1 MKNNLLKKCL
11 FLLFLAIILLLVISI
26 MVKYDEEGEK
36 TLPFSISKVLIVSTV
51 NGHAIDDPENIWNI
65 SIEQVNDIYMYID
78 KTSDKDDIIKEI
90 KFNNFII
97 NKKPELGELKLL
109 RPTGELSNLYNQS
122 EQNYLDSE
130 IIYSGGL
137 IDDMKAL
144 EISNTGGILGF
155 RFALENLGTYIS
167 NENEEINYDGRL
179 LSNLGITDIQKLQFN
194 VSFDVTIKT
203 SKNISYNGNNKKVEC
218 QVINCKDENKY
229 YYSETNTCYDS
240 YKIPE
245 NTYYNP
251 DNQNSDENTLSSCFT
266 KISSIEYTTGFFYVL
281 SNCPQQCPD
290 NFYYAGNNK
299 CRKCHPLCDTCFA
312 DGTNQNNNFFSVFMY
327 RQKTFF

>member
-97 NKKPELGELKLL
+97 NKRHEIGEWKLL

-203 SKNISYNGNNKKVEC
+203 SKNISYNGNISLDMPVENLITEGS
-218 QVINCKDENKY
+218 VSKEITDFSNVVFKRIKD
-229 YYSETNTCYDS
+229 
-240 YKIPE
+240 
-245 NTYYNP
+245 
-251 DNQNSDENTLSSCFT
+251 
-266 KISSIEYTTGFFYVL
+266 
-281 SNCPQQCPD
+281 
-290 NFYYAGNNK
+290 
-299 CRKCHPLCDTCFA
+299 
-312 DGTNQNNNFFSVFMY
+312 
-327 RQKTFF
+327 

>member
-78 KTSDKDDIIKEI
+78 KTSDKEDIIKEI

-179 LSNLGITDIQKLQFN
+179 LSFKNYNL
-194 VSFDVTIKT
+194 
-203 SKNISYNGNNKKVEC
+203 
-218 QVINCKDENKY
+218 
-229 YYSETNTCYDS
+229 
-240 YKIPE
+240 
-245 NTYYNP
+245 
-251 DNQNSDENTLSSCFT
+251 
-266 KISSIEYTTGFFYVL
+266 
-281 SNCPQQCPD
+281 
-290 NFYYAGNNK
+290 
-299 CRKCHPLCDTCFA
+299 
-312 DGTNQNNNFFSVFMY
+312 M
-327 RQKTFF
+327 